1 MEGRDG
7 KERGGAK
14 EAKKDRK
21 TEQGEKE
28 RASESE
34 GVK

>member
-1 MEGRDG
+1 MAR
-7 KERGGAK
+7 KGGAK